1 MVRYWRHRGKE
12 IFKRL
17 EPHINKYFPYHKPE
31 MDQVSPSSA
40 MYSGARVKPPFDL
53 ALGQIIPFGQSLRS
67 THPNIVKVRIHKLCL
82 NRFLLKYYYQA
93 ATYWAHDQD
102 LTINVGDMVL
112 VEKTPEPI
120 AFHTVYKVKKVVY
133 PIGRI
138 CDPVTG
144 LMSSGPEYT
153 VDQLTQLLQSNLST
167 ICPKLPDST
176 NLPDKS

>member
-12 IFKRL
+12 ILKRL

-31 MDQVSPSSA
+31 MNQVSSSSA
-40 MYSGARVKPPFDL
+40 MYSGARIRPPFDL

-82 NRFLLKYYYQA
+82 NRFLLKYYYQS
-93 ATYWAHDQD
+93 ATYWAHDQN
-102 LTINVGDMVL
+102 LSTNVGDMVL

-120 AFHTVYKVKKVVY
+120 AFHTMYKVNKIVY

-144 LMSSGPEYT
+144 LISHGPEFT
-153 VDQLTQLLQSNLST
+153 VDQLTRLLQSNLSVA
-167 ICPKLPDST
+167 CESDLDRT
-176 NLPDKS
+176 NHAEKK